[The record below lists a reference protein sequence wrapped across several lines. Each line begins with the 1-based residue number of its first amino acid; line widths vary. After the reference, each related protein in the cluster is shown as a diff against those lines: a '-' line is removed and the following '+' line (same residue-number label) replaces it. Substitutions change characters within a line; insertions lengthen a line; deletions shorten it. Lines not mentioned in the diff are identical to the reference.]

1 MSEVLTKITKE
12 AIALDYA
19 DQKALLDSLTISVQ
33 NLEKKQNSECDWAEL
48 LDSYMGCL
56 GGLWSDDDPI
66 EYQRNLREDRI
77 IG

>member
-1 MSEVLTKITKE
+1 MSEVLAKITKE

-33 NLEKKQNSECDWAEL
+33 NLEKKHSECDWAEL

>member
-1 MSEVLTKITKE
+1 MSEVLAKITKE
-12 AIALDYA
+12 AVALDYD
-19 DQKALLDSLTISVQ
+19 DQKALLDSLRISVQ
-33 NLEKKQNSECDWAEL
+33 NLEKKQTSECDWAEL

-56 GGLWSDDDPI
+56 GGLWSDDDPV

>member
-12 AIALDYA
+12 AISLDYD

>member
-1 MSEVLTKITKE
+1 MSEVLAKITKE

-19 DQKALLDSLTISVQ
+19 DEKALLDSLTISVQ

>member
-1 MSEVLTKITKE
+1 MSEVLAKITKE

-56 GGLWSDDDPI
+56 GGLWSDDDPV

>member
-1 MSEVLTKITKE
+1 MSEVLAKITKE
-12 AIALDYA
+12 AISLDYD

-56 GGLWSDDDPI
+56 GGLWSDDDPV

>member
-1 MSEVLTKITKE
+1 MSEVLAKITKE